1 MLTNPY
7 QNTHT
12 ETASLIDEITS
23 VEPIS
28 PHIIPAAW
36 TAYLRVHMTDILIQ
50 INLGSSHTSA
60 LKTVLRSTIR
70 EELKNAKREAEN
82 LLVCSA

>member
-12 ETASLIDEITS
+12 EATSLIHEITS
-23 VEPIS
+23 VDPIS

-36 TAYLRVHMTDILIQ
+36 TAYLRVHMTDILVQ
-50 INLGSSHTSA
+50 INLVSSHTSA
-60 LKTVLRSTIR
+60 LKNR
-70 EELKNAKREAEN
+70 EELKNGKRDAEN
-82 LLVCSA
+82 LLACSAQLWD